1 MTGHVGAQAQGAPGR
16 TKRLA
21 YAGLAAGGLGVLLVL
36 VMLAVLA
43 HSFSQLSEGLVGR
56 PDFKR
61 ISANET
67 GPAAEKAAPVK
78 TARVVTI
85 RHRNRTIKADA
96 PGTSEKAEAVARN
109 DRQDRLPTVAET
121 SVEEKP
127 QQAKAAPAVVGQPV
141 SYALVYDPADL
152 ARQSSTVWLTG
163 GLDDDMPGLLAPAV
177 TMVESGQVAALAL
190 AIDLDQRFA
199 FAHDPAT
206 YGIVTGAVPEA
217 GTRIATE
224 SLPVDFA
231 RPMPR
236 PQIAADAGTRTVAS
250 LAPETPDLPVFAD
263 VRPRPRPER
272 PARAVR
278 RDVAA
283 TLAYASPEPRETEV
297 DGETSS
303 SIFGKLF
310 RGSDG
315 SELPGP
321 GSRVAVYVI
330 ESATVHMPN
339 GEKLEAHSGLAHM
352 QDNPRYVTKK
362 NRGPTPPNLYNLV
375 MRERRFHGVEA
386 IRLLP
391 ADGKKKFNRDG
402 LLAHTYM
409 YARGDSSQSNGCV
422 VFKNYD
428 RFLTAFKKGRIKRM
442 IVVRTLDEL
451 PTYMAAL

>member
-1 MTGHVGAQAQGAPGR
+1 MSGHSAAQTQAGPVR
-16 TKRLA
+16 PRRFA
-21 YAGLAAGGLGVLLVL
+21 YAGLAAAGLGVLAAL

-43 HSFSQLSEGLVGR
+43 QSFSQLSEGLVGR

-61 ISANET
+61 ISAKEAAPAT
-67 GPAAEKAAPVK
+67 GKAAPVK
-78 TARVVTI
+78 TARVITV
-85 RHRNRTIKADA
+85 RHKNRVLKADERGA
-96 PGTSEKAEAVARN
+96 SDKTETVARN
-109 DRQDRLPTVAET
+109 DRRDRLPSPVDGIG
-121 SVEEKP
+121 
-127 QQAKAAPAVVGQPV
+127 QQAKAAPAIARQPV
-141 SYALVYDPADL
+141 SHALVFEPADL

-163 GLDDDMPGLLAPAV
+163 GLEGDVAGLLAPAI
-177 TMVESGQVAALAL
+177 TMVESGEVATLTL
-190 AIDLDQRFA
+190 TIDLDQRFA
-199 FAHDPAT
+199 WAHDPAT
-206 YGIVTGAVPEA
+206 FGIVTGAVPEA

-231 RPMPR
+231 PPMPR
-236 PQIAADAGTRTVAS
+236 PQISAETGTRTVAR
-250 LAPETPDLPVFAD
+250 LDVETPDLPVIAD

-278 RDVAA
+278 TDVPA

-303 SIFGKLF
+303 SIFGRLF

-330 ESATVHMPN
+330 DSATVHMPN

-352 QDNPRYVTKK
+352 KDNPRYVTKK
-362 NRGPTPPNLYNLV
+362 NRGPTPPNVYNLV

-428 RFLTAFKKGRIKRM
+428 RFLAAFKKGRIKRM
-442 IVVRTLDEL
+442 IVVRTLEEL

>member
-1 MTGHVGAQAQGAPGR
+1 
-16 TKRLA
+16 
-21 YAGLAAGGLGVLLVL
+21 
-36 VMLAVLA
+36 MLAVLA
-43 HSFSQLSEGLVGR
+43 QGFSQLSEGLVGR
-56 PDFKR
+56 PDFRR
-61 ISANET
+61 ISANEAD
-67 GPAAEKAAPVK
+67 PAAGKSAPAK
-78 TARVVTI
+78 TARVVTV
-85 RHRNRTIKADA
+85 RHKNRTPKAGV
-96 PGTSEKAEAVARN
+96 PGTPGKAETVARN
-109 DRQDRLPTVAET
+109 DRRDRLPSPVDGI
-121 SVEEKP
+121 K
-127 QQAKAAPAVVGQPV
+127 QQAKAAPAVARLPV
-141 SYALVYDPADL
+141 SYALVYDPADI

-163 GLDDDMPGLLAPAV
+163 GLEGDVAGLLTPAV
-177 TMVESGQVAALAL
+177 TMVESDEVAALTL
-190 AIDLDQRFA
+190 SIDLDQRFA
-199 FAHDPAT
+199 WAHNPAT
-206 YGIVTGAVPEA
+206 FGIVTGAIPDA

-231 RPMPR
+231 MPMPL
-236 PQIAADAGTRTVAS
+236 PQIAAEAGTRTVVS
-250 LAPETPDLPVFAD
+250 LDVETPDLPVIAD

-278 RDVAA
+278 SDVAA

-352 QDNPRYVTKK
+352 KDNPRYVTKK

-391 ADGKKKFNRDG
+391 ADGRKKFNRDG

-428 RFLTAFKKGRIKRM
+428 RFLTAFKRGRIKRM
-442 IVVRTLDEL
+442 IVVRSLDEL